1 MTAELLQAV
10 ARFRTARVL
19 LAGDFMRAPHTI
31 GGAERIGSEVPILV
45 QRIIERRAVSTGP
58 MSSLPPETAPPPADR
73 TAGGGHNERLRSA
86 TRAPG
91 PTPRD

>member
-1 MTAELLQAV
+1 MTAELLQTV
-10 ARFRTARVL
+10 VRSRTARVL
-19 LAGDFMRAPHTI
+19 LDADFVLDPCTTGEA
-31 GGAERIGSEVPILV
+31 ARIGPEVPV
-45 QRIIERRAVSTGP
+45 PRIIARRAVSTGP

>member
-19 LAGDFMRAPHTI
+19 LAGDFMRAPHTV
-31 GGAERIGSEVPILV
+31 GGAERIGPEVPV
-45 QRIIERRAVSTGP
+45 PRIIARRAVSTGP
-58 MSSLPPETAPPPADR
+58 ISSLPPETTPPPADR
-73 TAGGGHNERLRSA
+73 TAAGGHNERLRSA